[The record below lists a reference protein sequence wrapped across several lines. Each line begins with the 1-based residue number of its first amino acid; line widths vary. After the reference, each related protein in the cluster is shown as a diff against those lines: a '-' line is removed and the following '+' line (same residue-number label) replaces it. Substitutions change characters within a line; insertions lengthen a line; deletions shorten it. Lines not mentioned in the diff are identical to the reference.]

1 MNTKDRVLSLKDWIE
16 SFLVFQEEDFQFF
29 QDLLNKKIPF
39 DPENILLK
47 IKNRMDTRKVF
58 YQLYKYLPWEELSMN
73 ERKMVEKKLYKILYR
88 EELIT
93 EFITKLLE
101 ALTYLIYSE
110 SSTEFQLTSNP
121 FIIH

>member
-1 MNTKDRVLSLKDWIE
+1 MNTKDKVLSLKDWIE

-47 IKNRMDTRKVF
+47 IKNRMDTRKAF
-58 YQLYKYLPWEELSMN
+58 YQLYKYLPWEDLSIN
-73 ERKMVEKKLYKILYR
+73 ERKMIEKKLYKILYR

-93 EFITKLLE
+93 EFVTKLLE